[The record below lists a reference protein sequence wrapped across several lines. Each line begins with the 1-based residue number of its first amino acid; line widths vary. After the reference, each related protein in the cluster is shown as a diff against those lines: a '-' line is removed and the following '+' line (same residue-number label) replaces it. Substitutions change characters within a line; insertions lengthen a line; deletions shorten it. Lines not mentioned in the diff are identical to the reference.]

1 MVESFPEVCCHFI
14 LLSRYD
20 LDNFLN
26 TKKNVLKKL
35 FVFSNLLGTSVKFLS
50 LLYVRSLTFPS
61 ESDHVKLE
69 TSDHLPAYG
78 KAESEVYSLITF
90 HGEKPKIVV
99 DLKPHFSSFLSGS
112 LGMSSLEV
120 VTTILS
126 TIFKVFNYISSYPAG
141 GLMSLK
147 SFSSLYMRY
156 N

>member
-1 MVESFPEVCCHFI
+1 MVESVPEVCCHFI

-69 TSDHLPAYG
+69 TSDQSASIWQSRVRSIFSHH
-78 KAESEVYSLITF
+78 F